1 MTRVIAVVLA
11 SLSMLACSTAVS
23 PKTATSSRCETA
35 SLEMALVGRGVAA
48 GTARADIEL
57 RNVSGGQCELYG
69 YLKLE
74 PLDLEGRPVPARI
87 EQSSTDLF
95 LHTPA
100 PFATV
105 TLPVEGRAYAPL
117 RLYDGAEPCV
127 TFYKL
132 RITPPGSGE
141 SAVIRVGPDAF
152 ANVTTC
158 SGGLMTMNP
167 IRATPY

>member
-1 MTRVIAVVLA
+1 MTRVSALLLA
-11 SLSMLACSTAVS
+11 SVFMLACSTGVS
-23 PKTATSSRCETA
+23 PKRATSSSCDTA
-35 SLEMALVGRGVAA
+35 SLEMGLVDRGVAA
-48 GTARADIEL
+48 GTARAAIEL
-57 RNVSGGQCELYG
+57 RNSSQRECELYG

-74 PLDLEGRPVPARI
+74 LLDLEGRPVPARI

-95 LHTPA
+95 LSTPT

-105 TLPVEGRAYAPL
+105 ALPVHGRAYASL
-117 RLYDGAEPCV
+117 RLSDGAEPCV

-132 RITPPGSGE
+132 GVTPPGSGE

-158 SGGLMTMNP
+158 SGGLVVMNP
-167 IRATPY
+167 IRAA